1 MKFLASSFLLY
12 CTFITSVYSE
22 NLEQTLALKLV
33 TEKCQFC
40 HGLNGEASSIIYPRL
55 AGQNKLYLE
64 KQLNDFKSGKRQ
76 IEPMNEISATLTAD
90 EITALAEY
98 FEAQPVKSHRVRNKE
113 LAAVGKYIFNKGNQ
127 YSGIASCASCHGE
140 NGEGTELRPRLAG
153 QHKRYVSEQLNGF
166 TDRTRSNDNAIMYS
180 IAEKLTELEI
190 EAVALYVSGL

>member
-12 CTFITSVYSE
+12 CIFITTAYSE
-22 NLEQTLALKLV
+22 GTEQSLALKLV

-40 HGLNGEASSIIYPRL
+40 HGLNGEASSVIYPRL

-76 IEPMNEISATLTAD
+76 VEPMNEISGSLTAD
-90 EITALAEY
+90 EITALAVY
-98 FEAQPVKSHRVRNKE
+98 FKEQPAKSHRVRDKQ
-113 LAAVGKYIFNKGNQ
+113 LAAVGEYIFNKGNQ
-127 YSGIASCASCHGE
+127 YSGIAACASCHGG
-140 NGEGTELRPRLAG
+140 NGEGTDLRPRLAG
-153 QHKRYVSEQLNGF
+153 QHKRYVSEQLNDF
-166 TDRTRSNDNAIMYS
+166 TLRTRSNDNAIMYS

>member
-1 MKFLASSFLLY
+1 MKFLASSFFLY
-12 CTFITSVYSE
+12 CIFITTAYSDGS
-22 NLEQTLALKLV
+22 EQDLAVKLV

-76 IEPMNEISATLTAD
+76 VEPMNEISASLTPED
-90 EITALAEY
+90 ITALAVY
-98 FEAQPVKSHRVRNKE
+98 FKEQPIKSHRVRNKE

-127 YSGIASCASCHGE
+127 YSGIAACASCHGE
-140 NGEGTELRPRLAG
+140 NGEGTDIRPRLAG
-153 QHKRYVSEQLNGF
+153 QHKRYVSEQLKDF
-166 TDRTRSNDNAIMYS
+166 TLRTRSNDNAIMYS